1 MVFSFSEYTI
11 KSIRGLKCYLEKQF
25 QPTELYGVLS
35 TAWRLDD
42 DADVA

>member
-25 QPTELYGVLS
+25 QPTELRRSKHGV
-35 TAWRLDD
+35 A
-42 DADVA
+42 AG